1 LAACSRKLSNVETS
15 RLEASTL
22 IPMQRIETSSLLKTS
37 YDPTLGKVQFVP
49 SWFNYTSGRDTI
61 FVYVDTSGRMTIQYA
76 KDSVTNKIVVTQKDS
91 VVVQYDKRGSFRQT
105 SNAFIWGVALSS
117 AFCALIYLLKKLRP

>member
-1 LAACSRKLSNVETS
+1 
-15 RLEASTL
+15 
-22 IPMQRIETSSLLKTS
+22 MQRVESSSLLKAS
-37 YDPTLGKVQFVP
+37 YNPILNKVQFTP
-49 SWFNYTSGRDTI
+49 SWFHYYSGRDTV
-61 FVYVDTSGRMTIQYA
+61 FVNIDTSGRMTIQYL

-117 AFCALIYLLKKLRP
+117 AFCALIYLLKRLRP